1 MKKGSHV
8 GSTKVPIV
16 ITVIRDLKAIK
27 SITMKV
33 QKKSTKKFVCILLKI
48 MMTLET
54 CLFQIYEDYPSFS

>member
-33 QKKSTKKFVCILLKI
+33 QKKSTKSLFV
-48 MMTLET
+48 
-54 CLFQIYEDYPSFS
+54 YY